1 MGWHAE
7 VPFDSLVGEV
17 LTEIRGMTV
26 GSDEIYFITASGKKF
41 HMYHYQDCCECV
53 TLNDITGNVSD
64 LIDVPILRASVETNI
79 TDTFGV
85 METRTY
91 TPSFTWTFYTLATI
105 KGYVTLRW
113 LGESNGYYSESVSFS
128 DVTNRE

>member
-1 MGWHAE
+1 MYWRTE

-17 LTEIRGMTV
+17 LTEIRGMTAF
-26 GSDEIYFITASGKKF
+26 SEEIYFITESGKSFK
-41 HMYHYQDCCECV
+41 MYHYQDCCEYV
-53 TLNDITGNVSD
+53 ALNDITGNVSD
-64 LIDVPILRASVETNI
+64 LIGMPILRASVETNT

-85 METRTY
+85 FNTRD
-91 TPSFTWTFYTLATI
+91 PDSFTWTFYTLATI

-128 DVTNRE
+128 DVTNGE